1 MTEKVL
7 PFTDEVIV
15 VLVHKCLQQLQLLA
29 LHLDMLGYILG
40 LLNGFGY
47 LSKTGDLI
55 GDNLTYGL
63 LRKIFELD
71 VPRKLTDDTENNF
84 RGLILTVG
92 KRVRKLWVEFG
103 IRTEDAA
110 CNLRGDSVIFN
121 LSVIVMIECNGV
133 IPSRKEQ
140 HSYRSLNNVVIYL

>member
-40 LLNGFGY
+40 LL
-47 LSKTGDLI
+47 
-55 GDNLTYGL
+55 
-63 LRKIFELD
+63 
-71 VPRKLTDDTENNF
+71 
-84 RGLILTVG
+84 
-92 KRVRKLWVEFG
+92 
-103 IRTEDAA
+103 
-110 CNLRGDSVIFN
+110 
-121 LSVIVMIECNGV
+121 

-140 HSYRSLNNVVIYL
+140 HSYRSLNNVVIYFLISG